1 MISKLLR
8 KGFAPKSQ
16 TGNFNKLSKLAFT
29 DKNSSLFNKRDH
41 ESNKSKDDSKWLA
54 EVEKDFKIT
63 TNPHQL
69 QFSKA
74 PILDNFGELPE
85 GEIPEPLKYVR
96 PFEMTTLSN
105 GVRVCTERVD
115 SQVTSVGVFVDA
127 GSRYETPETSGV
139 AHFLEHIIFKGTK
152 TR

>member
-1 MISKLLR
+1 MCHVDYKECVNFELDMWI
-8 KGFAPKSQ
+8 KGDIKVG
-16 TGNFNKLSKLAFT
+16 TET
-29 DKNSSLFNKRDH
+29 
-41 ESNKSKDDSKWLA
+41 KWLA
-54 EVEKDFKIT
+54 EVDRDFKVT
-63 TNPHQL
+63 TNPHHL

-74 PILDNFGELPE
+74 PIMDNFGELPE

-96 PFEMTTLSN
+96 PFEMTTLPN

-115 SQVTSVGVFVDA
+115 SQVASIGAFVDA

>member
-1 MISKLLR
+1 MISKIL
-8 KGFAPKSQ
+8 KGGVIPKSK
-16 TGNFNKLSKLAFT
+16 NFNKLSKLGFCN
-29 DKNSSLFNKRDH
+29 KNNSSLFNSRDH
-41 ESNKSKDDSKWLA
+41 EQNKSKDDSKWLA
-54 EVEKDFKIT
+54 EVDKDFKVT
-63 TNPHQL
+63 TNPHHL

-74 PILDNFGELPE
+74 PIMDNFGELPE

-96 PFEMTTLSN
+96 PFEMTTLPN

-115 SQVTSVGVFVDA
+115 SQVASVGAFVDA